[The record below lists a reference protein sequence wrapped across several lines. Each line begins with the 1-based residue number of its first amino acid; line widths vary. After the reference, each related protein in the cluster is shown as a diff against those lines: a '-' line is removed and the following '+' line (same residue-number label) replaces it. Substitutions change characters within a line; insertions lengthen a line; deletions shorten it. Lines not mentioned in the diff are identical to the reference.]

1 MSEGSEGKFFT
12 KEERNVFT
20 QYGATMLVV
29 QGFEWSLKRLSTLYT
44 DVGEEP
50 TLEEALK
57 AVEKKFA
64 SAAGPL
70 IKHLKKHQSVPEK
83 FLEELEQ
90 ATKARNYL
98 AHEYL
103 FAYVLKKSWGSVV
116 NPQETITYLRSQAR
130 YFQELED
137 ELYKL
142 IRERESEL
150 GIDRILT
157 SDTGR
162 LLEEIIQE
170 KMIEGESEKYHS

>member
-1 MSEGSEGKFFT
+1 MSEGSEGTFFT
-12 KEERNVFT
+12 KEERQVFT

-29 QGFEWSLKRLSTLYT
+29 QGFEWSLKRLSMLCT

-57 AVEKKFA
+57 AVERKFA

-70 IKHLKKHQSVPEK
+70 IKLLKKHGSIPEK

-103 FAYVLKKSWGSVV
+103 FEYVLKKSWGGVV
-116 NPQETITYLRSQAR
+116 NPQEAITHLQNQAR
-130 YFQELED
+130 YFQELEE
-137 ELYKL
+137 ELY
-142 IRERESEL
+142 
-150 GIDRILT
+150 
-157 SDTGR
+157 
-162 LLEEIIQE
+162 
-170 KMIEGESEKYHS
+170 